1 MVAKK
6 LGKSQFKG
14 EFKIIKTFLTSLGFE
29 EDRMGKHG
37 SIWKHI
43 EKNLTTNV
51 TTSSSDYRWYK
62 NWKSDFC
69 KLVTENFTREEIE
82 KLLPKIIKKRKMQ
95 YTADGR
101 LRILRISPK
110 LIFAEP
116 EDLEEDLLYALLPP
130 DSDDVYEKVKK
141 IIQEK
146 KKTILKN
153 TEREKKE
160 KLKKLKQRK
169 KEVEEEILK
178 EIKKFAPEKL
188 KNLQFPPDHKI

>member
-1 MVAKK
+1 MKK
-6 LGKSQFKG
+6 LGSSTFKG

-62 NWKSDFC
+62 NWKSGFN

-82 KLLPKIIKKRKMQ
+82 KLLAKIIKKRKVQ

-101 LRILRISPK
+101 LRILRMEPK
-110 LIFAEP
+110 MIFAEP
-116 EDLEEDLLYALLPP
+116 EDLEEDLLYALLPL
-130 DSDDVYEKVKK
+130 DTDTSNED
-141 IIQEK
+141 II
-146 KKTILKN
+146 
-153 TEREKKE
+153 
-160 KLKKLKQRK
+160 
-169 KEVEEEILK
+169 K
-178 EIKKFAPEKL
+178 EIKKNIPKSLKKKL
-188 KNLQFPPDHKI
+188 KI

>member
-1 MVAKK
+1 MKK
-6 LGKSQFKG
+6 LGSSTFKG

-29 EDRMGKHG
+29 EDRMGKLG
-37 SIWKHI
+37 SIWNHI

-62 NWKSDFC
+62 NWKSGFC

-130 DSDDVYEKVKK
+130 DTDDVYEKVKK